1 MECIGV
7 SLINMKRQKISI
19 DAPAPPPPSHAQN
32 ARQSF
37 YFNTKFKKY
46 DGSRLHTGYVTTV
59 LADTEVE

>member
-1 MECIGV
+1 M
-7 SLINMKRQKISI
+7 NRQKISI

-46 DGSRLHTGYVTTV
+46 DGSRLHTGYVTTA